1 MGLTPQKLW
10 KLRKLWFEVNKVMKS
25 YVCFVCLFYVFLT
38 RLFWGYCKS
47 IFRICLIS
55 YFFHVRNQ
63 GPKTR
68 FKNRFPMKSQV
79 PFQAS
84 CSAALCDFKPSFS
97 GPLFRNFVW
106 FQGPVS
112 RHSFSIHVEFQGPVW
127 RRSACKRFPPPGVHY
142 PVWRCTEGGR
152 DLFAERRLV
161 TVLGSVG
168 VPGSLFGP
176 CLDPVWAGPSQW
188 STKRPRSIAEPA
200 GFLAGVEPI

>member
-127 RRSACKRFPPPGVHY
+127 RRSACKRFPPPGYITPFGDV
-142 PVWRCTEGGR
+142 PRVGGTFLQNAVWSP
-152 DLFAERRLV
+152 FWV
-161 TVLGSVG
+161 PLGSQ
-168 VPGSLFGP
+168 GP
-176 CLDPVWAGPSQW
+176 SLDPAWIPYGLALPNGLQSDRAQLQSQRA
-188 STKRPRSIAEPA
+188 S
-200 GFLAGVEPI
+200 